1 MKTKI
6 NSLEKMILVSIG
18 FTMSLLFIRIL
29 FTRELTYGFFPWNT
43 ILAVVPLLFSRKLS
57 IRKEWDRY
65 TIILLLGWLLFF
77 PNAPYIITD
86 LFHFSKDEGVPF
98 WFDLIL
104 VVSGTWNGTLLGL
117 ISLMQVEQFLQKK
130 LSRNMANFIIM
141 ICILLCGYG
150 IYLGRYLRYNSWD
163 ILTKPYDLIS
173 VMSNHIMS
181 PFENTGIWAF
191 TMGFSLMFGI
201 IYFTIKQLIVFI
213 LSETHQNLTEIS
225 RE

>member
-43 ILAVVPLLFSRKLS
+43 ILAMIPMLFSRKL
-57 IRKEWDRY
+57 KDKQQWDRHA
-65 TIILLLGWLLFF
+65 IFLLFGWLLFF

-86 LFHFSKDEGVPF
+86 LFHFSKDPGVPY
-98 WFDLIL
+98 WFDLVL
-104 VVSGTWNGTLLGL
+104 VVSGTWNGMLLGFL
-117 ISLMQVEQFLQKK
+117 SLMQVERFLLKN
-130 LSRNMANFIIM
+130 LSEKWTGFIIS

-163 ILTKPYDLIS
+163 ILTNPLDLLS
-173 VMSNHIMS
+173 AMGNHFLSPLSN
-181 PFENTGIWAF
+181 TRIWAF
-191 TMGFSLMFGI
+191 TVVFSMMFGI
-201 IYFTIKQLIVFI
+201 IYFTLKQLVRSMIQ
-213 LSETHQNLTEIS
+213 EQGKN
-225 RE
+225 